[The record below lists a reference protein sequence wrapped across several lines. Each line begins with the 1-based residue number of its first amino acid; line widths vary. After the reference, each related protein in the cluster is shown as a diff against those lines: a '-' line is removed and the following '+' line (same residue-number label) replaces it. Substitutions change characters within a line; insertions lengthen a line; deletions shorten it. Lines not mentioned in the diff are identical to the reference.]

1 MRQVYVKVAKCRIEN
16 MFNGRNDVEPTS
28 LESEISNELQYSKN
42 TRLRPRVSI
51 WTVLQSGYAK
61 LKPRDNTP
69 TCPAS

>member
-16 MFNGRNDVEPTS
+16 MFNGRNDAEPTS

-42 TRLRPRVSI
+42 ARLRPRVSI

-61 LKPRDNTP
+61 PKPRDNTP